1 MKINKFLIRVTLTV
15 ILTLFFIPAYA
26 QNKKFTVV
34 LDAGHGGSDP
44 GSYRTFSDL
53 GTIEDRKSVV

>member
-1 MKINKFLIRVTLTV
+1 MRINKFLIRATLTV

-34 LDAGHGGSDP
+34 LDAGHGGSD
-44 GSYRTFSDL
+44 
-53 GTIEDRKSVV
+53 